1 MKGIDTNILVRYLTQ
16 DDAKQA
22 KLAEQAIRHAVAS
35 GEALYIN
42 LIVLCETAWVLDRAY
57 HLSRQDIAATLEHIL
72 RVQQFEIE
80 SKATVWLALADY
92 QAGKADFADCLIGV
106 RNRDAGCT
114 ATLTL
119 DRAASSLATF
129 EMLKA

>member
-1 MKGIDTNILVRYLTQ
+1 VKGIDTNILVRYLTQ

-22 KLAEQAIRHAVAS
+22 RLAEQAMQRATVA
-35 GEALYIN
+35 GEPLYIN
-42 LIVLCETAWVLDRAY
+42 QIVLCETAWVLDRAY
-57 HLSRQDIAATLEHIL
+57 GHARQDIAATLEQLL

-80 SKATVWLALADY
+80 GKAAAWLALADY

-106 RNRDAGCT
+106 NNRQAGCD

-129 EMLKA
+129 ELLKP